1 MGTESHR
8 GRQGLRTYAAS
19 LLPLSARWEEEYT
32 VRMQLQQRVN
42 ELQEVRVPHRPC
54 FSQSPRSPFGPG
66 AGSLSRLILTF
77 LPHQQCH

>member
-1 MGTESHR
+1 M
-8 GRQGLRTYAAS
+8 
-19 LLPLSARWEEEYT
+19 
-32 VRMQLQQRVN
+32 RMQLQQRVN

-77 LPHQQCH
+77 LPHRQCHSWQGFLPGCRKPRRLTPAKRSWR